1 MRRICLIICLVGRI
15 FMLLILGEKMRGQE
29 ATIKCRPHPGGR
41 KLTYEVVIRDEDYS
55 EWMAGLMRL
64 TAKDEI

>member
-1 MRRICLIICLVGRI
+1 
-15 FMLLILGEKMRGQE
+15 MLLILGEKMRGQE